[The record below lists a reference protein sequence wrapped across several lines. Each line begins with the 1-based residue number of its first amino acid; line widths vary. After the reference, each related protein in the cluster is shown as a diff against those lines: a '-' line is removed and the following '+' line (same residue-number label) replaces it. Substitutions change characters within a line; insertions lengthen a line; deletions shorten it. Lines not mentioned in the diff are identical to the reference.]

1 MYAFTSARFAAL
13 LLAGCA
19 AVMEAGVGHGAAA
32 QQANSTNVYTFDVPA
47 QKIAQGVNA
56 IGRAAGLS
64 VVINGKVDAAL
75 QGQAV
80 SGSMTAA
87 QAFATFLGGTGLTY
101 SFTNG
106 NTVTVSGASADSG
119 GATVDGAIALDTIDV
134 SGSAASAG
142 FQGTPDWVY
151 ETPASVSIISRE
163 AIKTVP
169 TRDTRDLLSNAA
181 GVYSGEGNGSFPT
194 VSPNIRGLQDSG
206 RVVVSVDGAR
216 QNAQRGMGFGTGM
229 GSYGSNSGQAFV
241 DSAFIREV
249 DIAKTTD
256 AKAGSAGSLGG
267 RVDFRTVGADDLIA
281 PGAKT
286 GVELNV
292 LRGTNEY
299 DFQGSA
305 LAAFRLTDTLS
316 LTAGFSKLKLGE
328 YQPGKNGD
336 ARSFNDAL
344 GRETWSS
351 FQKLE
356 FDNREGLTASLS
368 WMHQDIKFAYAME
381 GIGGNIEHVRNDT
394 VVGKINWNPETEL
407 IDLKTNLWF
416 NNSRNDEL
424 RESRRS
430 SPTSTQPPD
439 TYLNLDT
446 QSFGGTLE
454 NTSRLETA
462 AGLLTLNYGAE
473 AFRDKASSSANSET
487 IALNPLWET
496 SYTAFNPPGQR
507 DVASTFINGEL
518 KPADWLTVS
527 GGLRYD
533 WSRLKGTPTYYEQTS
548 TRTVVPNRIAQAV
561 MTWGEWA
568 QVNSVTIYNIR
579 KGICDTGINPNN
591 GSPVTP
597 AAQASNCSQLAV
609 MGEAYNGAWTNA
621 GSEIRGTG
629 SDVTVV
635 DYPGHTLDID
645 RTDSA
650 WLPSATI
657 ELKPVDWFRPFASY
671 SQSYRPPTT
680 LEAFFAGG
688 TPGDGVGTAYAPN
701 ANLQGERG
709 ETYEVGANIIRDGLF
724 RDNDSFRM
732 KMATFHRDIED
743 YIVMGS
749 LVTDA
754 TPTRLA
760 PYSSFVNMDGTTTMR
775 GIELEANY
783 DMRVAYIG
791 AAATWLDTKW
801 PGKTDIFSNGI
812 LTTNG
817 DVVAVAGNIPPDFK
831 LTVDGGIRLMDE
843 RLTIGARY
851 THTSPT
857 KTRQVATIG
866 ANMTVVESTDPY
878 SVFDLYSVYQA
889 NENITLRL
897 SVNNVTDQRYVPA
910 GGLFL
915 APGRTATMG
924 LTAKF

>member
-13 LLAGCA
+13 LLVGCA

-32 QQANSTNVYTFDVPA
+32 QQANSTSVYTFNLPA

-134 SGSAASAG
+134 SGGAASAG

-151 ETPASVSIISRE
+151 EAPASVSVISRE

-394 VVGKINWNPETEL
+394 VVGKINWNPETEM

-430 SPTSTQPPD
+430 SPTSNQPPD
-439 TYLNLDT
+439 TYLDLDT

-533 WSRLKGTPTYYEQTS
+533 WSRLRGTPTYYENHSYKEAIIVPCDELSNHYTAEEYWPIFLAGNPTWSSRYALYLSRWSTS
-548 TRTVVPNRIAQAV
+548 F
-561 MTWGEWA
+561 G
-568 QVNSVTIYNIR
+568 
-579 KGICDTGINPNN
+579 KGCMP
-591 GSPVTP
+591 
-597 AAQASNCSQLAV
+597 
-609 MGEAYNGAWTNA
+609 
-621 GSEIRGTG
+621 GTG
-629 SDVTVV
+629 MTTYNDVVSF
-635 DYPGHTLDID
+635 PGHQLDID

-701 ANLQGERG
+701 ADLQGERG

-724 RDNDSFRM
+724 RDNDSLRM
-732 KMATFHRDIED
+732 KMAAFHRDIED

-775 GIELEANY
+775 GIEVEANY

-857 KTRQVATIG
+857 KTRQVTTIG